1 VLRLRYSLLTGA
13 ADAASGTG
21 PRGAMMRATRSEL
34 KVVTALDVR
43 ALRQRASDVARR
55 TRELDSQVQQVNWTT
70 DLVEQ

>member
-1 VLRLRYSLLTGA
+1 
-13 ADAASGTG
+13 
-21 PRGAMMRATRSEL
+21 MRATRSEL

-55 TRELDSQVQQVNWTT
+55 TRELDSQIQQVNWTT